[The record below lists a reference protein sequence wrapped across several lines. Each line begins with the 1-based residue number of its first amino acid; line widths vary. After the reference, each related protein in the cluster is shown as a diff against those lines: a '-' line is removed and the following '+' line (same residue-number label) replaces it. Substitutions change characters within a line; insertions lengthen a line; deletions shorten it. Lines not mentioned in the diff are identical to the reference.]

1 MQKIEVLTIDDE
13 PLALQQL
20 EAYIRKIPFFH
31 LLASCLSAKEAWEVM
46 EKHTVDVMFCD
57 INMPDINGLDF
68 VRSLDTPPFVV
79 FTTAY
84 SEYAIEGYQANALDY
99 LLKPFSLEEFQR
111 VASKVKKAYDITH
124 KATDTQQQ
132 EASETTNAESATTRL
147 DENDD
152 FFVHTEYKMV
162 RIPVSDIVYVEGM
175 SEYLKIHTRN
185 GQKPVVIL
193 QSMKT
198 LEDRLPKTF
207 MRIHRSFLINS
218 HCIME
223 MNKTRVYL
231 GNDISLPLGDMYR
244 DKLIKYVN
252 DRAIGKK

>member
-1 MQKIEVLTIDDE
+1 M
-13 PLALQQL
+13 
-20 EAYIRKIPFFH
+20 
-31 LLASCLSAKEAWEVM
+31 
-46 EKHTVDVMFCD
+46 
-57 INMPDINGLDF
+57 
-68 VRSLDTPPFVV
+68 
-79 FTTAY
+79 
-84 SEYAIEGYQANALDY
+84 
-99 LLKPFSLEEFQR
+99 
-111 VASKVKKAYDITH
+111 ASKVKKAYDITH

-132 EASETTNAESATTRL
+132 ETSETTNAESATTRL

-152 FFVHTEYKMV
+152 FFVRTEYKMV

-185 GQKPVVIL
+185 GQKPVVVL

-207 MRIHRSFLINS
+207 MRIHRSFLINL

-223 MNKTRVYL
+223 LNKTRVYL

-252 DRAIGKK
+252 NRAIGKK

>member
-1 MQKIEVLTIDDE
+1 
-13 PLALQQL
+13 
-20 EAYIRKIPFFH
+20 
-31 LLASCLSAKEAWEVM
+31 M
-46 EKHTVDVMFCD
+46 EQHTVDVMFCD

-132 EASETTNAESATTRL
+132 ETSETTNAESATTRL

-162 RIPVSDIVYVEGM
+162 RIPVSDIVYVEGIVSDIVYVEGM

-207 MRIHRSFLINS
+207 MRIHRSFLINLQ
-218 HCIME
+218 CITE
-223 MNKTRVYL
+223 LNKTRVFL
-231 GNDISLPLGDMYR
+231 GDDISLPLGDMFR

-252 DRAIGKK
+252 NRAIGKK

>member
-1 MQKIEVLTIDDE
+1 M
-13 PLALQQL
+13 
-20 EAYIRKIPFFH
+20 
-31 LLASCLSAKEAWEVM
+31 
-46 EKHTVDVMFCD
+46 
-57 INMPDINGLDF
+57 
-68 VRSLDTPPFVV
+68 V

-111 VASKVKKAYDITH
+111 VASKVKKVYDITH

-207 MRIHRSFLINS
+207 MRIHRSFLINLQ
-218 HCIME
+218 CITE
-223 MNKTRVYL
+223 LNKTRVFL
-231 GNDISLPLGDMYR
+231 GDDISLPLGDMFR
-244 DKLIKYVN
+244 DKLITYVN

>member
-1 MQKIEVLTIDDE
+1 MIEVLTIDDE

-31 LLASCLSAKEAWEVM
+31 LVASCLSAKEAWEVM
-46 EKHTVDVMFCD
+46 EQHTVDVMFCD

-111 VASKVKKAYDITH
+111 VASKVKKVYDITH

-162 RIPVSDIVYVEGM
+162 RIPVLRGTAVCYD
-175 SEYLKIHTRN
+175 
-185 GQKPVVIL
+185 
-193 QSMKT
+193 
-198 LEDRLPKTF
+198 
-207 MRIHRSFLINS
+207 
-218 HCIME
+218 
-223 MNKTRVYL
+223 
-231 GNDISLPLGDMYR
+231 
-244 DKLIKYVN
+244 
-252 DRAIGKK
+252 